1 MAWDLTSIFLI
12 LHFMI
17 SEAWWQHAH
26 AHAHTHTQL
35 TLTPL
40 WTPEQPEWLYFSGI
54 IYENNIICRRD
65 HGAFLVLMSPC
76 RGFNN
81 GVNTGACSDQ
91 LVPGAGRGAGT
102 GLNRSREADKDSLPQ
117 PAEMPLGEWC
127 VDYGLRGNLCTWRFH
142 FSMCSTLG
150 YKQHGWELLICTLT
164 IHLFPLVM
172 FYSALSSCIVPHSL
186 SPPTI
191 ILEQKQRAVQRSC
204 VTLPT
209 RFSSNQ
215 ETNFTGTL
223 DK

>member
-1 MAWDLTSIFLI
+1 MRLDGSTRART
-12 LHFMI
+12 HT
-17 SEAWWQHAH
+17 HAR
-26 AHAHTHTQL
+26 THTQL
-35 TLTPL
+35 TLAPL
-40 WTPEQPEWLYFSGI
+40 WTPEQPEWLYFSRI

-91 LVPGAGRGAGT
+91 LVPGAGQGAGT

-172 FYSALSSCIVPHSL
+172 FYSALSSCIVPQSL
-186 SPPTI
+186 PPHHYPWA
-191 ILEQKQRAVQRSC
+191 EAKSRSALMC
-204 VTLPT
+204 NLADPFLFKPRDQFYRNT
-209 RFSSNQ
+209 RQ
-215 ETNFTGTL
+215 IV
-223 DK
+223 